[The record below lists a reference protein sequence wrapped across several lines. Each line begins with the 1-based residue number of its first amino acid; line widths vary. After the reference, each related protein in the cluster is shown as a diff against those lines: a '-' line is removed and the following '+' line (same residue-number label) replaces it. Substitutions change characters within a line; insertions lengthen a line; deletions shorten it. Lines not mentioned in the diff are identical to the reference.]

1 MNDEIVGFDAL
12 YRSMT
17 KCIKGVRWK
26 DSVAHYHLNAIEE
39 TLKLEKE
46 LHEETYKPRKPKEF
60 TIYAPKRRDILS
72 VSFRDRVYQ
81 RSLNDNAIY
90 PQMAKSFI
98 RDNYACQSGK
108 GTDKCRDRLEAFLH
122 RYYIN
127 HGTAGFVLYFD
138 IHGYYPNMSHA
149 VAEAT
154 FQRKLDAETSAR
166 TIDTL
171 RAQYKGETGYNPG
184 SQMIQIAGV
193 SVLDRVDH
201 FIKEQLRCKMY
212 LRYMDDMVLIS
223 PDRAY
228 LERCQEEVTALL
240 HDMGFE
246 VNEKKTG
253 IRRLEDGILFLG
265 FTFQLTK
272 TGKVLRLISPTNV
285 KNERKRLVRLFRLAE
300 TGEIELERVA
310 LHYQCW
316 RNHASKGNT
325 WKLLRRMDS
334 YYYDLR
340 RQAYA
345 NLGKSRRPVDPPP
358 DGTVPGGAGGHECE
372 SGLHCHDGGCG
383 NPY

>member
-1 MNDEIVGFDAL
+1 MNEEIIGFDAL
-12 YRSMT
+12 YESMT

-46 LHEETYKPRKPKEF
+46 LHEGTYKPRKPKEF

-90 PQMAKSFI
+90 PQMTKSFI

-127 HGTAGFVLYFD
+127 YGMAGFVCYFD
-138 IHGYYPNMSHA
+138 IHGYYPNMPHA
-149 VAEAT
+149 VAEET
-154 FQRKLDAETSAR
+154 FRRKLDVETAAR

-171 RAQYKGETGYNPG
+171 QQQYKGEIGYNAG
-184 SQMIQIAGV
+184 SQMVQIAGV

-223 PDRAY
+223 PDQEY
-228 LERCQEEVTALL
+228 LERCQAEVTALL
-240 HDMGFE
+240 YSMGFE

-253 IRRLEDGILFLG
+253 IRRLEDGIMFLG

-272 TGKVLRLISPTNV
+272 TGKVLRLISPANV
-285 KNERKRLVRLFRLAE
+285 KNERKRLARLFRLAE
-300 TGEIELERVA
+300 DGKIPLEHVA
-310 LHYQCW
+310 RHYQCW

-325 WKLLRRMDS
+325 WKLLCRMDS
-334 YYYDLR
+334 YYYTLR
-340 RQAYA
+340 RKIHE
-345 NLGKSRRPVDPPP
+345 NPRENRKSADPPP
-358 DGTVPGGAGGHECE
+358 ARAASGGR
-372 SGLHCHDGGCG
+372 
-383 NPY
+383 